1 MVDDIE
7 RQTEIDFFEKLPD
20 ALENS
25 LESNKN
31 EADWKF

>member
-25 LESNKN
+25 LESKMNN
-31 EADWKF
+31 ANWKF